1 MPHGGSRPG
10 AGRRSSGPD
19 SVQVNWRVSEK
30 AKAWIVTQAKVQDV
44 SVAAIVDE
52 LIRSFE
58 EVRDHKVLQ
67 SFSKLTMS
75 FEALEKVM
83 QANSDLYGILSQ
95 PMEIMDEMIA
105 EMGDNPSM
113 EGMIDRGNPQE

>member
-58 EVRDHKVLQ
+58 EARDHKVLQ
-67 SFSKLTMS
+67 SLSKLTMS

-95 PMEIMDEMIA
+95 PMEILDEMIA
-105 EMGDNPSM
+105 EMEDNPSM
-113 EGMIDRGNPQE
+113 AGMIDRGNSQE

>member
-44 SVAAIVDE
+44 SVAAIMDE

-58 EVRDHKVLQ
+58 ELKDHKALQ
-67 SFSKLTMS
+67 SFSKVTMS
-75 FEALEKVM
+75 FEALEKAL
-83 QANSDLYGILSQ
+83 QANSDLYGMLSQ
-95 PMEIMDEMIA
+95 PREILDKMIA
-105 EMGDNPSM
+105 EIKDIRLWH
-113 EGMIDRGNPQE
+113 E